1 MGDPIL
7 GASEGNTAMKHRA
20 PLILAMTA
28 GLLVLTAGVS
38 WAGPHG
44 GVAATV
50 APDGTFVFSTTNGPA
65 TTDIAVSAASY
76 VGLWKT
82 QTEPERLFKVVHG
95 TIAAGT
101 SRLVLHVQVPSCGP
115 YQLDAFLGTQVPAT
129 ITFPAGSGPNGLK
142 GQEYPN
148 GAPCATS
155 TPTPTTSPSVSS
167 TATATAKPSPTT
179 SVLGVKLGS
188 DGSLAQTGSAGA
200 GPATALGVGLLLL
213 GLAVVTAARRAGRH

>member
-1 MGDPIL
+1 
-7 GASEGNTAMKHRA
+7 MKHRA
-20 PLILAMTA
+20 GLILVLAA

-50 APDGTFVFSTTNGPA
+50 AADGTVVFSTTNGPA

-76 VGLWKT
+76 TGLWKT
-82 QTEPERLFKVVHG
+82 QTEPQRLFKVVHG
-95 TIAAGT
+95 SIAAGT

-129 ITFPAGSGPNGLK
+129 ITFPAGSGPNGLM

-148 GAPCATS
+148 GKPCVTS
-155 TPTPTTSPSVSS
+155 TPTPTPTTTASVSP
-167 TATATAKPSPTT
+167 TATATANPTPTPTT
-179 SVLGVKLGS
+179 GVLGEKLSAGPP
-188 DGSLAQTGSAGA
+188 LAATGSAGI
-200 GPATALGVGLLLL
+200 GLATALGLGLLFM
-213 GLAVVTAARRAGRH
+213 GLALVATGRQTRRH

>member
-1 MGDPIL
+1 
-7 GASEGNTAMKHRA
+7 
-20 PLILAMTA
+20 MTA

-65 TTDIAVSAASY
+65 ATDIAVSAASY
-76 VGLWKT
+76 TGLWKT
-82 QTEPERLFKVVHG
+82 QTEPEQLFRVVHG

-129 ITFPAGSGPNGLK
+129 ISFPAGSGPNGLK

-155 TPTPTTSPSVSS
+155 TPTPTTSPSISP
-167 TATATAKPSPTT
+167 TATATAHPIPST
-179 SVLGVKLGS
+179 SVLGEKLS
-188 DGSLAQTGSAGA
+188 SAARLPATGSAGV
-200 GPATALGVGLLLL
+200 GPVTALGVGLLLL
-213 GLAVVTAARRAGRH
+213 GLAVVAAARRARRH

>member
-1 MGDPIL
+1 
-7 GASEGNTAMKHRA
+7 MKHRT
-20 PLILAMTA
+20 PLILALTA

-50 APDGTFVFSTTNGPA
+50 APDGTFVFSTTNGQA
-65 TTDIAVSAASY
+65 TTDITVSAASY
-76 VGLWKT
+76 IGLWKT
-82 QTEPERLFKVVHG
+82 QTEPERLFRVVHG

-155 TPTPTTSPSVSS
+155 TPTPTTSPSVSP
-167 TATATAKPSPTT
+167 TATAAATPTPT
-179 SVLGVKLGS
+179 VSVLGVKLIFDS
-188 DGSLAQTGSAGA
+188 SLARTGSAGV
-200 GPATALGVGLLLL
+200 GPATALGVGILLL
-213 GLAVVTAARRAGRH
+213 GLALLAAARRARRH

>member
-1 MGDPIL
+1 
-7 GASEGNTAMKHRA
+7 MKHRA
-20 PLILAMTA
+20 PLILALTA
-28 GLLVLTAGVS
+28 GLLVLSAGVS

-50 APDGTFVFSTTNGPA
+50 APDGTFVFSTTNGQA
-65 TTDIAVSAASY
+65 TSDIAVSAASY
-76 VGLWKT
+76 IGLWKNQT
-82 QTEPERLFKVVHG
+82 QPEQLFKVVHG

-148 GAPCATS
+148 GAPCATP
-155 TPTPTTSPSVSS
+155 TPTPTTSPSVSP
-167 TATATAKPSPTT
+167 TATATATATPAPAATT
-179 SVLGVKLGS
+179 SVLGVKLIFDS
-188 DGSLAQTGSAGA
+188 SLARTGSAGV
-200 GPATALGVGLLLL
+200 GPAIALGVGILLL
-213 GLAVVTAARRAGRH
+213 GLALMAAARRARRH